1 MEDTNPQGSV
11 KTVSDAAEAFLG
23 MLEPQ
28 EPEGQPEEQAAE
40 SEESFETEEY
50 AEQEESQEEQEQP
63 SYRVKVDNEE
73 VEVTLDELLK
83 GYSRTSDYTKKTQT
97 LAEQRKAV
105 EAERTKIE
113 EAAKLRD
120 QYAQRLGIIEQMLTS
135 QPEENLAEL
144 KETDPI
150 GYAVKVAER
159 AERDKQ
165 LAAVRAER
173 QQLAQRQQ
181 AEQQERLQM
190 HLTQEQERLKAAI
203 PELADQVKGEVIRK
217 EIRDFAKSIGFSDQ
231 ELTQVYDHR
240 AVMTLYKAMQYDKLQ
255 KSRPEATKK
264 VTQAPRMM
272 RPGTSTPEARETQE
286 SKKMREQLKRS
297 GSKND
302 AARIFERLL

>member
-11 KTVSDAAEAFLG
+11 KTVSDAAQAFLG
-23 MLEPQ
+23 MLEPEEAQ
-28 EPEGQPEEQAAE
+28 AQPEETVQEEVE
-40 SEESFETEEY
+40 SEPEY
-50 AEQEESQEEQEQP
+50 AEQEEQEEEVEQP
-63 SYRVKVDNEE
+63 VYRVKVDNEE

-113 EAAKLRD
+113 EAAKVRD
-120 QYAQRLGIIEQMLTS
+120 QYAQRLAIIEQMLTA

-144 KETDPI
+144 KENDPI
-150 GYAVKVAER
+150 QYAVKVAER

-165 LAAVRAER
+165 LAAIRQER
-173 QQLAQRQQ
+173 QTLAMRQQ
-181 AEQQERLQM
+181 AEQQERLQN
-190 HLTQEQERLKAAI
+190 HLAQEGERLRSAI
-203 PELADQVKGEVIRK
+203 PDFADPVKGEVIRK
-217 EIRDFAKSIGFSDQ
+217 EVKEFAKSIGFSDQ
-231 ELTQVYDHR
+231 ELAQLYDHR
-240 AVMTLYKAMQYDKLQ
+240 AVITLYKAMQYDKLQ

-286 SKKMREQLKRS
+286 GKKLREQLRKS
-297 GSKND
+297 GSKGD
-302 AARIFERLL
+302 AARLFERLL

>member
-23 MLEPQ
+23 MLDPQ

-40 SEESFETEEY
+40 SEESFETDEY

-144 KETDPI
+144 KDTDPI

-181 AEQQERLQM
+181 AEQQERLHT
-190 HLTQEQERLKAAI
+190 HLAQEQERLKAAI

-264 VTQAPRMM
+264 VAQAPRMM

>member
-144 KETDPI
+144 KDTDPI

>member
-11 KTVSDAAEAFLG
+11 KTVNDAAQAFLG
-23 MLEPQ
+23 MLEPEEAQ
-28 EPEGQPEEQAAE
+28 AQPEEAVQEE
-40 SEESFETEEY
+40 SEPEY
-50 AEQEESQEEQEQP
+50 AEQEEQEEEVEQP
-63 SYRVKVDNEE
+63 VYRVKVDNEE

-113 EAAKLRD
+113 EAAKVRD
-120 QYAQRLGIIEQMLTS
+120 QYAQRLAIIEQMLTS

-144 KETDPI
+144 KENDPI
-150 GYAVKVAER
+150 QYAVKVAER

-165 LAAVRAER
+165 LAAIRQER
-173 QQLAQRQQ
+173 QTLAMRQQ
-181 AEQQERLQM
+181 AEQQERLQN
-190 HLTQEQERLKAAI
+190 HLAQEGERLRTAI
-203 PELADQVKGEVIRK
+203 PDFADPVKGEVIRK
-217 EIRDFAKSIGFSDQ
+217 EVKEFAKSIGFSDQ
-231 ELTQVYDHR
+231 ELAQVYDHR

-286 SKKMREQLKRS
+286 SKKLREQLRKS
-297 GSKND
+297 GSKGD
-302 AARIFERLL
+302 AARLFERLL

>member
-11 KTVSDAAEAFLG
+11 KTVSDAAQAFLG
-23 MLEPQ
+23 MLEPEEAQ
-28 EPEGQPEEQAAE
+28 AQPEETVQEE
-40 SEESFETEEY
+40 SEPEY
-50 AEQEESQEEQEQP
+50 AEQEEQEEEVEQP
-63 SYRVKVDNEE
+63 VYRVKVDNEE

-113 EAAKLRD
+113 EAAKVRD
-120 QYAQRLGIIEQMLTS
+120 QYAQRLAIIEQMLTS

-144 KETDPI
+144 KENDPI
-150 GYAVKVAER
+150 QYAVKVAER

-165 LAAVRAER
+165 LAAIRQER
-173 QQLAQRQQ
+173 QTLAMRQQ
-181 AEQQERLQM
+181 ADQQERLQN
-190 HLTQEQERLKAAI
+190 HLAQEGERLRAAI
-203 PELADQVKGEVIRK
+203 PDFADPVKGEVIRK
-217 EIRDFAKSIGFSDQ
+217 EVKEFAKSIGFSDQ
-231 ELTQVYDHR
+231 ELAQVYDHR

-286 SKKMREQLKRS
+286 SKKLREQLRKS
-297 GSKND
+297 GSKGD
-302 AARIFERLL
+302 AARLFERLL

>member
-11 KTVSDAAEAFLG
+11 KTVSDAAQAFLG
-23 MLEPQ
+23 MLEPEEAQ
-28 EPEGQPEEQAAE
+28 AQPEETVQEEVE
-40 SEESFETEEY
+40 SEPEY
-50 AEQEESQEEQEQP
+50 AEQEEQEEEVEQP
-63 SYRVKVDNEE
+63 IYRVKVDNEE

-97 LAEQRKAV
+97 LAEQRKVV

-113 EAAKLRD
+113 EAAKVRD
-120 QYAQRLGIIEQMLTS
+120 QYAQRLAIIEQMLTA

-144 KETDPI
+144 KENDPI
-150 GYAVKVAER
+150 QYAVKVAER

-165 LAAVRAER
+165 LAAIRQER
-173 QQLAQRQQ
+173 QTLAMRQQ
-181 AEQQERLQM
+181 AEQQERLQN
-190 HLTQEQERLKAAI
+190 HLAQEGERLRSAI
-203 PELADQVKGEVIRK
+203 PDFADPVKGEVIRK
-217 EIRDFAKSIGFSDQ
+217 EVKEFAKSIGFSDQ
-231 ELTQVYDHR
+231 ELAQVYDHR

-286 SKKMREQLKRS
+286 GKKLREQLRKS
-297 GSKND
+297 GSKGD
-302 AARIFERLL
+302 AARLFERLL

>member
-11 KTVSDAAEAFLG
+11 KTVGDAAQAFLG
-23 MLEPQ
+23 MLEPEEAQ
-28 EPEGQPEEQAAE
+28 AQPEEMAQEE
-40 SEESFETEEY
+40 SEPEY
-50 AEQEESQEEQEQP
+50 AEQEEQEEEVEQP
-63 SYRVKVDNEE
+63 IYRVKVDNEE

-97 LAEQRKAV
+97 LAEQRKVV

-113 EAAKLRD
+113 EAARVRD
-120 QYAQRLGIIEQMLTS
+120 QYAQRLAIIEQMLAA

-144 KETDPI
+144 KENDPI
-150 GYAVKVAER
+150 QYAVKVAER

-165 LAAVRAER
+165 LAAIRQER
-173 QQLAQRQQ
+173 QTLAMRQQ
-181 AEQQERLQM
+181 AEQQERLQN
-190 HLTQEQERLKAAI
+190 HLAQEGERLRSAI
-203 PELADQVKGEVIRK
+203 PDFADPVKGEVIRK
-217 EIRDFAKSIGFSDQ
+217 EVKEFAKSIGFSDQ
-231 ELTQVYDHR
+231 ELAQVYDHR

-286 SKKMREQLKRS
+286 GKKLREQLRKS
-297 GSKND
+297 GSKGD
-302 AARIFERLL
+302 AARLFERLL

>member
-11 KTVSDAAEAFLG
+11 KTVSDAAQAFLG
-23 MLEPQ
+23 MLEPEEAQ
-28 EPEGQPEEQAAE
+28 AQPEETVQEE
-40 SEESFETEEY
+40 SEPEY
-50 AEQEESQEEQEQP
+50 AEQEEQEEEVEQP
-63 SYRVKVDNEE
+63 VYRVKVDNEE

-113 EAAKLRD
+113 EAAKVRD
-120 QYAQRLGIIEQMLTS
+120 QYAQRLAIIEQMLTS

-144 KETDPI
+144 KENDPI
-150 GYAVKVAER
+150 QYAVKVAER

-165 LAAVRAER
+165 LAAIRQER
-173 QQLAQRQQ
+173 QTLAMRQQ
-181 AEQQERLQM
+181 ADQQERLQN
-190 HLTQEQERLKAAI
+190 HLAQEGERLRTAI
-203 PELADQVKGEVIRK
+203 PDFADPVKGEVIRK
-217 EIRDFAKSIGFSDQ
+217 EVKEFAKSIGFSDQ
-231 ELTQVYDHR
+231 ELAQVYDHR

-264 VTQAPRMM
+264 VAQAPRMM

-286 SKKMREQLKRS
+286 SKKLREQLRKS
-297 GSKND
+297 GSKGD
-302 AARIFERLL
+302 AARLFERLL